1 MAKFLTALAFAYHP
15 HFCLSSSRTRGS
27 ILKREDV
34 FESIKP
40 TKSVRSALVE
50 EWIPAYAGMTDIE
63 SSEISYHLR
72 FCLPPSLLF
81 VILANAG
88 IHLTANGGD
97 GESQREVKNISEEK
111 QAKTLKI

>member
-1 MAKFLTALAFAYHP
+1 P
-15 HFCLSSSRTRGS
+15 
-27 ILKREDV
+27 
-34 FESIKP
+34 IKS
-40 TKSVRSALVE
+40 TKSVRSALAE

-63 SSEISYHLR
+63 SGEISYR
-72 FCLPPSLLF
+72 PWLLL

-88 IHLTANGGD
+88 SHLTANGGD

>member
-1 MAKFLTALAFAYHP
+1 MAKFLTALACAYSP
-15 HFCLSSSRTRGS
+15 RFCSSSSRTRGS

-40 TKSVRSALVE
+40 TKSVRSAHAE
-50 EWIPAYAGMTDIE
+50 EWIPACAGMTDIE
-63 SSEISYHLR
+63 SSEISYR
-72 FCLPPSLLF
+72 PWLLL

>member
-1 MAKFLTALAFAYHP
+1 MRSAFA
-15 HFCLSSSRTRGS
+15 
-27 ILKREDV
+27 EV
-34 FESIKP
+34 
-40 TKSVRSALVE
+40 
-50 EWIPAYAGMTDIE
+50 WIPACTGMTDID
-63 SSEISYHLR
+63 SGKISYCLR
-72 FCLPPSLLF
+72 FCLLASLLF

>member
-1 MAKFLTALAFAYHP
+1 
-15 HFCLSSSRTRGS
+15 
-27 ILKREDV
+27 
-34 FESIKP
+34 ESIKP
-40 TKSVRSALVE
+40 TKSVRSAHAE
-50 EWIPAYAGMTDIE
+50 EWIPACAGMTDIE
-63 SSEISYHLR
+63 SSEISYR
-72 FCLPPSLLF
+72 PWLLL

>member
-1 MAKFLTALAFAYHP
+1 MAKFLTALGS
-15 HFCLSSSRTRGS
+15 CSSSSRTRGS

-34 FESIKP
+34 FESIEP
-40 TKSVRSALVE
+40 TKSVRSAFAE
-50 EWIPAYAGMTDIE
+50 EWIPACSRMTNVD
-63 SSEISYHLR
+63 SGKISYCPRL
-72 FCLPPSLLF
+72 CLLASLLL

-97 GESQREVKNISEEK
+97 GECQREVKNVSDEK